1 MENIQFDYDFAG
13 PADYAKMYRQLG
25 IQVVP
30 AKMPRE
36 DKAWKRPVIKWRDY
50 EHQIADDE
58 TFSNWFSEGGE
69 FRSRPN
75 MGIITGNAS
84 GGIFVLDVD
93 LHNHPSAKTWLD
105 DLIENHNRSM
115 PINAPTQRTGGG
127 GLQLL
132 FKAPHDWVSPT
143 NKTSMGVDVRGQ
155 GGFAMLPPSQHESG
169 KSYEWIK
176 GFEPWNIAIPEAPT
190 WLIEAIDDL
199 LAQFT
204 KVERGERTD
213 SPATATDAFGQ
224 IVDGRE
230 DYMTRL
236 IWARVVQLYR
246 DAPFITDDIAER
258 EMRDAFTKYDQNVK
272 SRLFEPGTPNHIL
285 LEREGRGASLF
296 FQKWNIAMGQWD
308 GRVKEAAAVPA
319 PEKKPDT
326 AFQEPTGD
334 GGDGAHTLTQAD
346 IDVYERLSVKD
357 IKALPDPKYLVE
369 GIVIENSLMFI
380 YGPPGCGKTFI
391 SLGMALSI
399 AAGLD
404 EWWGRKINK
413 HGPVVL
419 LSSEGVADL
428 KFRIMAWEK
437 ETGIS
442 VDDIPFYLIRQ
453 TINFMA
459 EADVDKLLRT
469 VLDITNQLGEPPVLI
484 NVDTVSRVLPGAD
497 ENLQK
502 DMTLFISACDRVR
515 EVFGS
520 TVAGVH
526 HTSRNGNLRG
536 STVFDGA
543 GDALLSITRE
553 EGADIGEMLAKKI
566 KSAPDGWKQNFRLK
580 KVDIGDIK
588 GSTSLYAE
596 PTDESAAEEPQTDWP
611 SKSVCQQI
619 LYAMQEAWAS
629 KRPWSN
635 HYHAKRDGR
644 YAVTIIAS
652 RWGVAPQTAEQM
664 LEAWLVNE
672 VIEVSTAD
680 YKTKTRGLKVLR
692 TLYDEAAPPANA
704 NWYDD

>member
-1 MENIQFDYDFAG
+1 MDNIKFDSDFAG
-13 PADYAKMYRQLG
+13 PSDYARLYRQLG

-50 EHQIADDE
+50 EDEIASDQ
-58 TFSNWFSEGGE
+58 TFDGWFGEQGE
-69 FRSRPN
+69 FRARPN

-84 GGIFVLDVD
+84 GGIWVLDID
-93 LHNHPSAKTWLD
+93 SHNHPKAMEWLD
-105 DLIENHNRSM
+105 DLIDDHNHGLTM
-115 PINAPTQRTGGG
+115 KTPTQRTGGG
-127 GLQLL
+127 GLQL
-132 FKAPHDWVSPT
+132 FFRAPEDWTPPT

-155 GGFAMLPPSQHESG
+155 GGFAMMPPSKHESG
-169 KSYEWIK
+169 NSYDWIK
-176 GFEPWNIAIPEAPT
+176 GYEPWAIPIIEAPL
-190 WLIEAIDDL
+190 WLVEAVDDL
-199 LAQFT
+199 LSQFT
-204 KVERGERTD
+204 KVERGEKTD

-236 IWARVVQLYR
+236 IWARVVHLYR
-246 DAPFITDDIAER
+246 ECPFISPNDAER
-258 EMRDAFTKYDQNVK
+258 EMREAFTKYDQSVK

-296 FQKWNIAMGQWD
+296 FQKWNIAMDQWD
-308 GRVKEAAAVPA
+308 NRVKEAAALPA
-319 PEKKPDT
+319 PEKKLEIVT
-326 AFQEPTGD
+326 GEPTGD
-334 GGDGAHTLTQAD
+334 GGDGSLTLTAAD
-346 IDVYERLSVKD
+346 IDVYETLNIGD

-391 SLGMALSI
+391 SLGMALAI
-399 AAGLD
+399 AAGLP

-469 VLDITNQLGEPPVLI
+469 VLDITNKLGEPPVLI

-502 DMTLFISACDRVR
+502 DMTLFIAACDRVR

-553 EGADIGEMLAKKI
+553 EGAEIGEMLAKKI

-580 KVDIGDIK
+580 RVDIGDIK
-588 GSTSLYAE
+588 GSSSLYAM
-596 PTDESAAEEPQTDWP
+596 PTDEQVGDEAKIGWP

-619 LYAMQEAWAS
+619 LYAMQEAWSS

-644 YAVTIIAS
+644 YAASVMAS
-652 RWGVAPQTAEQM
+652 RWDVDEELAAHM
-664 LEAWLVNE
+664 LETWLINE
-672 VIEVSTAD
+672 VIEVAICD
-680 YKTKTRGLKVLR
+680 YKTKSRGLKVLR
-692 TLYDEAAPPANA
+692 NLYDESAPPVNPK
-704 NWYDD
+704 WYDD

>member
-1 MENIQFDYDFAG
+1 MKNIQFDYDFAG
-13 PADYAKMYRQLG
+13 PADFAKMYRQIG

-30 AKMPRE
+30 AKMPSE
-36 DKAWKRPVIKWRDY
+36 DKAWKRPVIKWRDH
-50 EHQIADDE
+50 EDQIADDQ
-58 TFSNWFSEGGE
+58 TFDGWFGGGGE

-84 GGIFVLDVD
+84 GGVFVLDID
-93 LHNHPSAKTWLD
+93 CHNHPAAKTWLE
-105 DLIENHNRSM
+105 DLIDLRNGGI
-115 PINAPTQRTGGG
+115 PLFAPTQRTGGG

-132 FKAPHDWVSPT
+132 FKAPQGWVPPT
-143 NKTSMGVDVRGQ
+143 NKTSMGVDIRGQ
-155 GGFAMLPPSQHESG
+155 GGFAMLPPSRHESG
-169 KSYEWIK
+169 QSYEWLK
-176 GFEPWNIAIPEAPT
+176 GYEPWTIEILEAPE
-190 WLIEAIDDL
+190 WLIEAIDEL
-199 LAQFT
+199 LSQFA

-213 SPATATDAFGQ
+213 SPATATDSFGQ

-236 IWARVVQLYR
+236 IWARVVHLYR
-246 DAPFITDDIAER
+246 VSPFISDADAER
-258 EMRDAFTKYDQNVK
+258 EMREAFTKYDQSVK

-296 FQKWNIAMGQWD
+296 FQKWNIAMGQWTD
-308 GRVKEAAAVPA
+308 RVKEAAAVPA
-319 PEKKPDT
+319 PEKKSELV
-326 AFQEPTGD
+326 AKEATGD
-334 GGDGAHTLTQAD
+334 GGALTLTQPGVD
-346 IDVYERLSVKD
+346 LYETLSIRN
-357 IKALPDPKYLVE
+357 IKALPDTKYLVE
-369 GIVIENSLMFI
+369 GIVSENSLLLIF
-380 YGPPGCGKTFI
+380 GPPGCGKTFI

-399 AAGLD
+399 AAGLP

-428 KFRIMAWEK
+428 KLRIMAWEK

-453 TINFMA
+453 TINFMSG
-459 EADVDKLLRT
+459 ADIDKLMRT
-469 VLDITNQLGEPPVLI
+469 VQDITDRLGEPPVLI
-484 NVDTVSRVLPGAD
+484 NVDTISRVLPGAD

-520 TVAGVH
+520 TVSGVH

-543 GDALLSITRE
+543 ADAILSITRE
-553 EGADIGEMLAKKI
+553 EGSDIGEMTAKKI
-566 KSAPDGWKQNFRLK
+566 KSAPDGWKQSFRLK
-580 KVDIGDIK
+580 KVEIGDIK

-596 PTDESAAEEPQTDWP
+596 PAAEDAAGDNKPSWP
-611 SKSVCQQI
+611 SKLVCQQI
-619 LYAMQEAWAS
+619 LDAMGEAWMA

-644 YAVTIIAS
+644 YAAAVIAN
-652 RWGVAPQTAEQM
+652 RWGIDQGLADRM
-664 LEAWLVNE
+664 LGVWLMNE
-672 VIEVSTAD
+672 VVEVSVAD
-680 YKTKTRGLKVLR
+680 HKTKARGLRVLR
-692 TLYDEAAPPANA
+692 SLYEERAEPAKPR
-704 NWYDD
+704 WYDD

>member
-13 PADYAKMYRQLG
+13 PADYAKMYREIG

-50 EHQIADDE
+50 EDHIADDK
-58 TFSNWFSEGGE
+58 TFNGWFGEGGE

-84 GGIFVLDVD
+84 GGTFVLDIDCHNHPEARTWLNDLLD
-93 LHNHPSAKTWLD
+93 LHNHG
-105 DLIENHNRSM
+105 R

-132 FKAPHDWVSPT
+132 FKAPEDWVSPT
-143 NKTSMGVDVRGQ
+143 NKTSMGVDIRGQ
-155 GGFAMLPPSQHESG
+155 GGFAMLPPSKHESG
-169 KSYEWIK
+169 HSYEWLK
-176 GFEPWNIAIPEAPT
+176 GYEPWVICIPVAPM
-190 WLIEAIDDL
+190 WLIEAIDEL
-199 LAQFT
+199 LSQFT

-213 SPATATDAFGQ
+213 SPAVATDAFGQ

-236 IWARVVQLYR
+236 IWARVVHLYR
-246 DAPFITDDIAER
+246 ECPFISDAEAEK
-258 EMRDAFTKYDQNVK
+258 EMREAFTKYDHSVK

-296 FQKWNIAMGQWD
+296 FQKWSTAMGQWD
-308 GRVKEAAAVPA
+308 GRVKEAAAISA
-319 PEKKPDT
+319 PEKKPET
-326 AFQEPTGD
+326 ATVEQTGD
-334 GGDGAHTLTQAD
+334 GGDGSLILTQAD
-346 IDVYERLSVKD
+346 IDVYETLNIGD

-380 YGPPGCGKTFI
+380 YGPPGCGKSFI
-391 SLGMALSI
+391 SLGMCLAI
-399 AAGLD
+399 AAGLP

-442 VDDIPFYLIRQ
+442 VDNIPFYLIRQ

-469 VLDITNQLGEPPVLI
+469 VLDITNKLGEPPVLI

-520 TVAGVH
+520 TVSGVH

-553 EGADIGEMLAKKI
+553 EGAEIGEMLAKKI

-580 KVDIGDIK
+580 KVNLGDIK

-596 PTDESAAEEPQTDWP
+596 PVEGGVGDEVKTNWP
-611 SKSVCQQI
+611 SADVCQQI
-619 LYAMQEAWAS
+619 LYAMREAWSS

-635 HYHAKRDGR
+635 HYHAKREGR
-644 YAVTIIAS
+644 YAASIIAS
-652 RWGVAPQTAEQM
+652 RWGIDPEVADQM
-664 LEAWLVNE
+664 LGAWLIE
-672 VIEVSTAD
+672 EAIEVSVAD

-692 TLYDEAAPPANA
+692 NLQEESAPQIKKH
-704 NWYDD
+704 WYDD

>member
-13 PADYAKMYRQLG
+13 PSDFAKMYRQIG
-25 IQVVP
+25 IQIVP

-36 DKAWKRPVIKWRDY
+36 DKAWKRPVVKWRDY
-50 EHQIADDE
+50 ENHIADDG
-58 TFSNWFSEGGE
+58 TFDGWFGGSGE

-84 GGIFVLDVD
+84 GGVFVLDVD
-93 LHNHPSAKTWLD
+93 CHNHPEAKTWLE
-105 DLIENHNRSM
+105 DLIDLRNGGI
-115 PINAPTQRTGGG
+115 PLLAPTQRTGGG

-132 FKAPHDWVSPT
+132 FKAPEGWVSPT
-143 NKTSMGVDVRGQ
+143 NKTSMGVDIRGQ
-155 GGFAMLPPSQHESG
+155 GGFAMLPPSKHESG
-169 KSYEWIK
+169 QSYEWLK
-176 GFEPWNIAIPEAPT
+176 GYEPWTIDIPEAPL
-190 WLIEAIDDL
+190 WLIEAIDEL
-199 LAQFT
+199 LSQFT

-213 SPATATDAFGQ
+213 SPATATDSFGQ

-236 IWARVVQLYR
+236 IWARVVHLYR
-246 DAPFITDDIAER
+246 VSPFISDADAER
-258 EMRDAFTKYDQNVK
+258 EMREAFTKYDHSVK

-296 FQKWNIAMGQWD
+296 FQKWNIAMGQWTD
-308 GRVKEAAAVPA
+308 RVKEAAAVPA
-319 PEKKPDT
+319 PEKKLELVAGEAT
-326 AFQEPTGD
+326 AD
-334 GGDGAHTLTQAD
+334 GGGGALTLTQSD
-346 IDVYERLSVKD
+346 IDVYETLSIGD
-357 IKALPDPKYLVE
+357 IKALPDPRYLIE
-369 GIVIENSLMFI
+369 GIVIENSLLFA

-391 SLGMALSI
+391 TLSMALSI
-399 AAGLD
+399 AAGLP

-469 VLDITNQLGEPPVLI
+469 VLDITNRLGEPPVLI
-484 NVDTVSRVLPGAD
+484 TVDTVSRVLPGAD

-553 EGADIGEMLAKKI
+553 EGSEVGEMFAKKI

-580 KVDIGDIK
+580 KVEIGDIK

-596 PTDESAAEEPQTDWP
+596 PTTEGADGDNKASWP
-611 SKSVCQQI
+611 SKMMCQQI
-619 LYAMQEAWAS
+619 LDAMSEAWTA

-644 YAVTIIAS
+644 YAAAIMAN
-652 RWGVAPQTAEQM
+652 RWGLDQDLAERM
-664 LEAWLVNE
+664 LGAWLINE
-672 VIEVSTAD
+672 VIEVSIAD
-680 YKTKTRGLKVLR
+680 HKAKTRGLRVLR
-692 TLYDEAAPPANA
+692 GLQDGVPEPVKAR
-704 NWYDD
+704 WYDD

>member
-1 MENIQFDYDFAG
+1 VENIQFDYDFAG
-13 PADYAKMYRQLG
+13 PTDYAKMYRQLG

-50 EHQIADDE
+50 EDHIADDD
-58 TFSNWFSEGGE
+58 TFNGWFGVNGE

-84 GGIFVLDVD
+84 DGTFVLDID
-93 LHNHPSAKTWLD
+93 SHNHPEAKTWLD
-105 DLIENHNRSM
+105 DLIDCHNHGLS
-115 PINAPTQRTGGG
+115 INAPTQRTGGG

-132 FKAPHDWVSPT
+132 FKAPDGWVSPT
-143 NKTSMGVDVRGQ
+143 NKTSMGVDIRGQ
-155 GGFAMLPPSQHESG
+155 GGFAMLPPSKHESG
-169 KSYEWIK
+169 QSYEWIK
-176 GFEPWNIAIPEAPT
+176 GREPWNTAIPEAPM
-190 WLIEAIDDL
+190 WLIEAIDEL
-199 LAQFT
+199 LSQFT
-204 KVERGERTD
+204 KVERGERTE
-213 SPATATDAFGQ
+213 SPSQATDAFGQ

-236 IWARVVQLYR
+236 IWARVVHLYR
-246 DAPFITDDIAER
+246 ECPFISDNEAEK
-258 EMRDAFTKYDQNVK
+258 EMREAFTKYDQNVK

-308 GRVKEAAAVPA
+308 GRVKEAAAVSA
-319 PEKKPDT
+319 PEKKPD
-326 AFQEPTGD
+326 ASVHEQTGD
-334 GGDGAHTLTQAD
+334 GGDGAHTLTQSD
-346 IDVYERLSVKD
+346 IDVYERLSICD
-357 IKALPDPKYLVE
+357 IKALPDPKYLIE
-369 GIVIENSLMFI
+369 GIVIENSLLFM

-391 SLGMALSI
+391 SLSMALSI
-399 AAGLD
+399 AAGLP
-404 EWWGRKINK
+404 EWWGRKIHK

-469 VLDITNQLGEPPVLI
+469 VLDITNELGEPPVLI

-520 TVAGVH
+520 TVAGIH

-553 EGADIGEMLAKKI
+553 EGAEIGEMLAKKI

-580 KVDIGDIK
+580 KVEIGDIK

-596 PTDESAAEEPQTDWP
+596 PTDIEVGDDGKIGWP
-611 SKSVCQQI
+611 SKAVCQQV
-619 LYAMQEAWAS
+619 LYAMQEAWSS

-644 YAVTIIAS
+644 YASTIMAS
-652 RWGVAPQTAEQM
+652 RWGIEPEMAEQM
-664 LEAWLVNE
+664 LETWLINE
-672 VIEVSTAD
+672 VIEVSVAD
-680 YKTKTRGLKVLR
+680 HKTKARGLKVLR
-692 TLYDEAAPPANA
+692 NLYDEGAQPVKAS
-704 NWYDD
+704 WYED

>member
-1 MENIQFDYDFAG
+1 VENIQFDYDFAG
-13 PADYAKMYRQLG
+13 PADYAKMYREIG

-50 EHQIADDE
+50 EDHIADDK
-58 TFSNWFSEGGE
+58 TFNGWFGEGGE

-84 GGIFVLDVD
+84 GGTFVLDIDCHNHPEARTWLNDLLD
-93 LHNHPSAKTWLD
+93 LHNHG
-105 DLIENHNRSM
+105 R

-132 FKAPHDWVSPT
+132 FKAPEDWVSPT
-143 NKTSMGVDVRGQ
+143 NKTSMGVDIRGQ
-155 GGFAMLPPSQHESG
+155 GGFAMLPPSKHESG
-169 KSYEWIK
+169 HSYEWLK
-176 GFEPWNIAIPEAPT
+176 GYEPWVICIPVAPM
-190 WLIEAIDDL
+190 WLIEAIDEL
-199 LAQFT
+199 LSQFT

-213 SPATATDAFGQ
+213 SPAVATDAFGQ

-236 IWARVVQLYR
+236 IWARVVHLYR
-246 DAPFITDDIAER
+246 ECPFISDAEAEK
-258 EMRDAFTKYDQNVK
+258 EMREAFTKYDHSVK

-296 FQKWNIAMGQWD
+296 FQKWSTAMGQWD
-308 GRVKEAAAVPA
+308 GRVKEAAAISA
-319 PEKKPDT
+319 PEKKPET
-326 AFQEPTGD
+326 ATVEQTGD
-334 GGDGAHTLTQAD
+334 GGDGSLILTQAD
-346 IDVYERLSVKD
+346 IDVYETLNIGD

-380 YGPPGCGKTFI
+380 YGPPGCGKSFI
-391 SLGMALSI
+391 SLGMCLAI
-399 AAGLD
+399 AAGLP

-469 VLDITNQLGEPPVLI
+469 VLDITNQLGEPPVMI
-484 NVDTVSRVLPGAD
+484 MVDTVSRVLPGAD

-520 TVAGVH
+520 TVAGYH

-553 EGADIGEMLAKKI
+553 EGAEIGEMLAKKI

-580 KVDIGDIK
+580 KVELGDIK

-596 PTDESAAEEPQTDWP
+596 PTNDSAGEEPKNDWP
-611 SKSVCQQI
+611 AKSVCQEI
-619 LYAMQEAWAS
+619 LYAMQEAWTA

-644 YAVTIIAS
+644 YAVTIMAS
-652 RWGVAPQTAEQM
+652 RWGMSPQTAEQM
-664 LEAWLVNE
+664 LEAWLINE

-680 YKTKTRGLKVLR
+680 YKTKTRGLKVMR
-692 TLYDEAAPPANA
+692 TLYDDASPPANA

>member
-1 MENIQFDYDFAG
+1 
-13 PADYAKMYRQLG
+13 
-25 IQVVP
+25 
-30 AKMPRE
+30 
-36 DKAWKRPVIKWRDY
+36 
-50 EHQIADDE
+50 
-58 TFSNWFSEGGE
+58 
-69 FRSRPN
+69 
-75 MGIITGNAS
+75 
-84 GGIFVLDVD
+84 
-93 LHNHPSAKTWLD
+93 
-105 DLIENHNRSM
+105 
-115 PINAPTQRTGGG
+115 
-127 GLQLL
+127 
-132 FKAPHDWVSPT
+132 
-143 NKTSMGVDVRGQ
+143 
-155 GGFAMLPPSQHESG
+155 
-169 KSYEWIK
+169 
-176 GFEPWNIAIPEAPT
+176 
-190 WLIEAIDDL
+190 
-199 LAQFT
+199 
-204 KVERGERTD
+204 
-213 SPATATDAFGQ
+213 
-224 IVDGRE
+224 
-230 DYMTRL
+230 
-236 IWARVVQLYR
+236 
-246 DAPFITDDIAER
+246 
-258 EMRDAFTKYDQNVK
+258 
-272 SRLFEPGTPNHIL
+272 
-285 LEREGRGASLF
+285 
-296 FQKWNIAMGQWD
+296 
-308 GRVKEAAAVPA
+308 
-319 PEKKPDT
+319 
-326 AFQEPTGD
+326 
-334 GGDGAHTLTQAD
+334 
-346 IDVYERLSVKD
+346 
-357 IKALPDPKYLVE
+357 
-369 GIVIENSLMFI
+369 
-380 YGPPGCGKTFI
+380 
-391 SLGMALSI
+391 
-399 AAGLD
+399 
-404 EWWGRKINK
+404 
-413 HGPVVL
+413 VL

-580 KVDIGDIK
+580 KIEIGDIK

-596 PTDESAAEEPQTDWP
+596 PTDESAGEDAKTDWP
-611 SKSVCQQI
+611 AKSTCQEI
-619 LYAMQEAWAS
+619 LYAMQEAWTS

>member
-1 MENIQFDYDFAG
+1 VKNIQFDYDFAG
-13 PADYAKMYRQLG
+13 PADFAKMYRQIG

-30 AKMPRE
+30 AKMPSE
-36 DKAWKRPVIKWRDY
+36 DKAWKRPVIKWRDH
-50 EHQIADDE
+50 EDQIADDQ
-58 TFSNWFSEGGE
+58 TFDGWFGGGGE

-84 GGIFVLDVD
+84 GGVFVLDID
-93 LHNHPSAKTWLD
+93 CHNHPAAKTWLE
-105 DLIENHNRSM
+105 DLIDLRNGGI
-115 PINAPTQRTGGG
+115 PLFAPTQRTGGG

-132 FKAPHDWVSPT
+132 FKAPQGWVPPT
-143 NKTSMGVDVRGQ
+143 NKTSMGVDIRGQ
-155 GGFAMLPPSQHESG
+155 GGFAMLPPSRHESG
-169 KSYEWIK
+169 QSYEWLK
-176 GFEPWNIAIPEAPT
+176 GYEPWTIDIPEAPE
-190 WLIEAIDDL
+190 WLIEAIDEL
-199 LAQFT
+199 LSQFA

-213 SPATATDAFGQ
+213 SPATATDSFGQ

-236 IWARVVQLYR
+236 IWARVVHLYR
-246 DAPFITDDIAER
+246 VSPFISDADAER
-258 EMRDAFTKYDQNVK
+258 EMREAFTKYDQSVK

-296 FQKWNIAMGQWD
+296 FQKWTIAMGQWND
-308 GRVKEAAAVPA
+308 RVKEAAAVPA
-319 PEKKPDT
+319 PEKKSELV
-326 AFQEPTGD
+326 AKEATGD
-334 GGDGAHTLTQAD
+334 GGALKLTQPSVD
-346 IDVYERLSVKD
+346 LYETLSIRN
-357 IKALPDPKYLVE
+357 IKALPDTKYLVE
-369 GIVIENSLMFI
+369 GIVSENSLLLIF
-380 YGPPGCGKTFI
+380 GPPGCGKTFI

-399 AAGLD
+399 AAGLP

-428 KFRIMAWEK
+428 KLRIMAWEK

-453 TINFMA
+453 TINFMSG
-459 EADVDKLLRT
+459 ADIDKLMRT
-469 VLDITNQLGEPPVLI
+469 VQDITDRLGEPPVLI
-484 NVDTVSRVLPGAD
+484 NVDTISRVLPGAD

-520 TVAGVH
+520 TVSGVH

-543 GDALLSITRE
+543 ADAILSITRE
-553 EGADIGEMLAKKI
+553 EGSDIGEMTAKKI
-566 KSAPDGWKQNFRLK
+566 KSAPDGWKQSFRLK
-580 KVDIGDIK
+580 KVEIGDIK

-596 PTDESAAEEPQTDWP
+596 PAAEDAAGDNKPSWP
-611 SKSVCQQI
+611 SKMVCQQI
-619 LYAMQEAWAS
+619 LDAMGEAWMA

-644 YAVTIIAS
+644 YAAALIAN
-652 RWGVAPQTAEQM
+652 RWGIDPGLADRM
-664 LEAWLVNE
+664 LGVWLMNE
-672 VIEVSTAD
+672 VVEVSVAD
-680 YKTKTRGLKVLR
+680 HKTKARGLRVLR
-692 TLYDEAAPPANA
+692 SLYEERAEPAKTR
-704 NWYDD
+704 WYDD

>member
-1 MENIQFDYDFAG
+1 MKNIQFDYDFAG
-13 PADYAKMYRQLG
+13 PADFAKMYRQIG

-30 AKMPRE
+30 AKMPSE
-36 DKAWKRPVIKWRDY
+36 DKAWKRPVIKWRDH
-50 EHQIADDE
+50 EDQIADDQ
-58 TFSNWFSEGGE
+58 TFDGWFGGGGE

-84 GGIFVLDVD
+84 GGVFVLDID
-93 LHNHPSAKTWLD
+93 CHNHPAAKTWLE
-105 DLIENHNRSM
+105 DLIDLRNGGI
-115 PINAPTQRTGGG
+115 PLFAPTQRTGGG

-132 FKAPHDWVSPT
+132 FKAPQGWVPPT
-143 NKTSMGVDVRGQ
+143 NKTSMGVDIRGQ
-155 GGFAMLPPSQHESG
+155 GGFAMLPPSRHESG
-169 KSYEWIK
+169 QSYEWLK
-176 GFEPWNIAIPEAPT
+176 GYEPWTIDIPEAPE
-190 WLIEAIDDL
+190 WLIEAIDEL
-199 LAQFT
+199 LSQFA

-213 SPATATDAFGQ
+213 SPATATDSFGQ

-236 IWARVVQLYR
+236 IWARVVHLYR
-246 DAPFITDDIAER
+246 VSPFISDADAER
-258 EMRDAFTKYDQNVK
+258 EMREAFTKYDQSVK

-296 FQKWNIAMGQWD
+296 FQKWTIAMGQWND
-308 GRVKEAAAVPA
+308 RVKEAAAVPA
-319 PEKKPDT
+319 PEKKSELV
-326 AFQEPTGD
+326 AKEATGD
-334 GGDGAHTLTQAD
+334 GGALKLTQPSVD
-346 IDVYERLSVKD
+346 LYETLSIRN
-357 IKALPDPKYLVE
+357 IKALPDTKYLVE
-369 GIVIENSLMFI
+369 GIVSENSLLLIF
-380 YGPPGCGKTFI
+380 GPPGCGKTFI

-399 AAGLD
+399 AAGLP

-428 KFRIMAWEK
+428 KLRIMAWEK

-453 TINFMA
+453 TINFMSG
-459 EADVDKLLRT
+459 ADIDKLMRT
-469 VLDITNQLGEPPVLI
+469 VQDITDRLGEPPVLI
-484 NVDTVSRVLPGAD
+484 NVDTISRVLPGAD

-520 TVAGVH
+520 TVSGVH

-543 GDALLSITRE
+543 ADAILSITRE
-553 EGADIGEMLAKKI
+553 EGSDIGEMTAKKI
-566 KSAPDGWKQNFRLK
+566 KSAPDGWKQSFRLK
-580 KVDIGDIK
+580 KVEIGDIK

-596 PTDESAAEEPQTDWP
+596 PAAEDAAGDNKPSWP
-611 SKSVCQQI
+611 SKMVCQQI
-619 LYAMQEAWAS
+619 LDAMGEAWMA

-644 YAVTIIAS
+644 YAAALIAN
-652 RWGVAPQTAEQM
+652 RWGIDPGLADRM
-664 LEAWLVNE
+664 LGVWLMNE
-672 VIEVSTAD
+672 VVEVSVAD
-680 YKTKTRGLKVLR
+680 HKTKARGLRVLR
-692 TLYDEAAPPANA
+692 SLYEERAEPAKTR
-704 NWYDD
+704 WYDD